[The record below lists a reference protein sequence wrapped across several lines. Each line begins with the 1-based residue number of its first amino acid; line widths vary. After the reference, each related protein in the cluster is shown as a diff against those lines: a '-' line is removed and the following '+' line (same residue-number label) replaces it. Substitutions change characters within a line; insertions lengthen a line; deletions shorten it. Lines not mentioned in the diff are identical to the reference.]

1 MIRSMY
7 AAISGLRN
15 HQTMMDVV
23 GNNIANVNT
32 NGFKGSSAV
41 FTDVLSQ
48 TLNGGGAPSAAIG
61 GTNPAQVG
69 LGSRLGAINT
79 DFSQGSMQRSGRITD
94 FAIQGDGFFVIDQG
108 GSQVYSRAGSFSLDA
123 AGSVVN
129 NEGGYMMGWLP
140 DATGAVNTNTPIQK
154 LSIPTGALIPP
165 KTTDAVTMTG
175 NLPANA
181 TSGTAIAT
189 SINVYDNA
197 GTAIQLNLTF
207 TKTVN
212 AGEWTVTATQGNPPA
227 AAAITGGT
235 ITFNGSGALTGT
247 PAISLASG
255 VLPNMGAVAINLGS
269 ASDPVTQ
276 FGAGASILARSQTG
290 FAAGSLE
297 AFSMGRDGTLVGSYS
312 NGQTRPIGLVAM
324 AAFANPQ
331 GLEKIGSSE
340 FRVSANSGAAEI
352 GQAGTGGRGL
362 LLQGA
367 LEMSNV
373 DLAQEFTQLIVAQRG
388 FQANSRVITTSDEML
403 QEVVNLKR

>member
-32 NGFKGSSAV
+32 TGYKASSAV

-94 FAIQGDGFFVIDQG
+94 FAIQGDGFFVVNQG
-108 GSQVYSRAGSFSLDA
+108 GAQMFSRAGSFSLD
-123 AGSVVN
+123 GSGNIVN
-129 NEGGYMMGWLP
+129 NEGGFMMGWMP
-140 DATGAVNTNTPIQK
+140 DAAGNVNSNGPLQRLT
-154 LSIPTGALIPP
+154 IPTGALIPP
-165 KTTDAVTMTG
+165 RATDSVNMTG
-175 NLPANA
+175 NLPAGSA
-181 TSGTAIAT
+181 TGTAVAT
-189 SINVYDNA
+189 SINVYDNQ
-197 GTAIQLNLTF
+197 GKAIQLNLTY
-207 TKTVN
+207 TKTAN
-212 AGEWTVTATQGNPPA
+212 PGEWAITGTQGSPA
-227 AAAITGGT
+227 AAVAMTNTT
-235 ITFNGSGALTGT
+235 ITFNNA
-247 PAISLASG
+247 G
-255 VLPNMGAVAINLGS
+255 VLVAGPAPTVTAGSIPNLGAVTVNLGNPG
-269 ASDPVTQ
+269 DPVTQ
-276 FGAGASILARSQTG
+276 FGAGASILARTQSG
-290 FAAGSLE
+290 YGAGSLE
-297 AFSMGRDGTLVGSYS
+297 SFSMGRDGSLVGSYS
-312 NGQTRPIGLVAM
+312 NGETRAIGLVAM

-331 GLEKIGSSE
+331 GLEKMGSSS

-352 GQAGTGGRGL
+352 GTAGTGGRGT
-362 LLQGA
+362 LLQGT

-373 DLAQEFTQLIVAQRG
+373 DLAQEFTGLIVAQRG